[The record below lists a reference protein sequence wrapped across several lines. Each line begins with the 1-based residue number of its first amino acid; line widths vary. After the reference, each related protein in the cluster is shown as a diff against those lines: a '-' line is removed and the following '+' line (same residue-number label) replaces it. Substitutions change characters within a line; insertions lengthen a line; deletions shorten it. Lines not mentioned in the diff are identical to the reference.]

1 MIDSITHFPLR
12 RALFGGFVLF
22 VFCVSS
28 YEIIIEFAAEE
39 TLQEMADDLLRLVF
53 SAVLLAI
60 LIFERFAQSREL
72 ADLRGQ
78 LTQARGKLAKIDSQ
92 SVKLASQYRAV
103 MQKQFDAWRLSISE
117 QDVVLGMLNGRSFR
131 HNHMLTSGL
140 LVTFENCLIL
150 PTTPIILVCLK
161 IIGEAWLGGGVFGVL
176 SQFMHPHKGLL
187 SLFCFCFLAL
197 SEALFFF

>member
-22 VFCVSS
+22 VFCLSS
-28 YEIIIEFAAEE
+28 YEIVIEFAAEE
-39 TLQEMADDLLRLVF
+39 TLQEMADDLLRFVF

-72 ADLRGQ
+72 ADLQGQ
-78 LTQARGKLAKIDSQ
+78 LTQARGQLAKIDSQ

-131 HNHMLTSGL
+131 EIAELRGTREKTVRQQASTVYRKAGVASRNELTAWFFEDML
-140 LVTFENCLIL
+140 E
-150 PTTPIILVCLK
+150 PP
-161 IIGEAWLGGGVFGVL
+161 
-176 SQFMHPHKGLL
+176 P
-187 SLFCFCFLAL
+187 
-197 SEALFFF
+197 